1 MRPNVKRILQFAIIL
16 ALAACAAWSQEK
28 SSPLT
33 RQGNAWVEEVNGVLT
48 GATRLRVFSPEGVI
62 EVRGGTGPEISYKV
76 RKRVRM
82 PREDEARRL
91 LSDCPLKARINGDL
105 AELILDCPVRRPRQ
119 RVGADFYVTVPKA
132 LARTMLETMG
142 GGVLAD
148 NIDGEVSARSSGGG
162 IQVDRIGGAVT
173 LETAGGGIKLGQVVG
188 RIKAQTAGGPIDLQS
203 GGDEA
208 VLTTNGGNIIV
219 VQCQKGIRA
228 ETAGGEIRIQRAGG
242 NIIAGTAGGDVRI
255 GEAAGTVVAQTSGG
269 SIHVDS
275 AHGLVRAETAGG
287 GIRLW
292 KISGPVRAETAAGN
306 ISAQVVAS
314 RQLWGESSLATT
326 IGDVVVYLPADLA
339 VTIRATIEAAGSRH
353 RILSDFPLVMRN
365 ITDEPGVRELL
376 GEGQVNG
383 GGAPLRIRTTSG
395 NIEIRKVKQ

>member
-1 MRPNVKRILQFAIIL
+1 MIV
-16 ALAACAAWSQEK
+16 ALAAGAAWAQEK
-28 SSPLT
+28 PQEKTSALA
-33 RQGNAWVEEVNGVLT
+33 RQGNAWVEETNGVLT
-48 GATRLRVFSPEGVI
+48 GVSRLKVFSPEGII
-62 EVRGGTGPEISYKV
+62 EVRGGSGSEISYKM

-91 LSDCPLKARINGDL
+91 LHDCPLKARINGDQ

-132 LARTMLETMG
+132 LAKAMLETMG
-142 GGVLAD
+142 GGVLVD
-148 NIDGEVSARSSGGG
+148 NIDGEISARTSGGG
-162 IQVDRIGGAVT
+162 ISVDRIGGAVN
-173 LETAGGGIKLGQVVG
+173 LETAGGGIKLGQVHG
-188 RIKAQTAGGPIDLQS
+188 RIKALTAGGPIDLQA

-208 VLTTNGGNIIV
+208 ILTTSGGNIV
-219 VQCQKGIRA
+219 VVHCVKAIRA

-242 NIIAGTAGGDVRI
+242 NIVAGTAGGDVRI

-292 KISGPVRAETAAGN
+292 KIAGPVRAETAAGN
-306 ISAQVVAS
+306 ITAQVIATGK
-314 RQLWGESSLATT
+314 LWGESNLETT
-326 IGDVVVYLPADLA
+326 VGDVVVYLPVDLA
-339 VTIRATIEAAGSRH
+339 VTIRATIESAGARH
-353 RILSDFPLVMRN
+353 RIMSEFPMN
-365 ITDEPGVRELL
+365 IRPTGDVPGVRELF

-383 GGAPLRIRTTSG
+383 GGAALRIRTTSG
-395 NIEIRKVKQ
+395 NIDIRKAK

>member
-1 MRPNVKRILQFAIIL
+1 MKRILQFGMIV
-16 ALAACAAWSQEK
+16 ALAAGAAWAQEK
-28 SSPLT
+28 TSALT

-48 GATRLRVFSPEGVI
+48 GATRLKVFSPEGSI
-62 EVRGGTGPEISYKV
+62 EVRGGSGSEISYKV

-91 LSDCPLKARINGDL
+91 LQDCPLKARINGDQ

-132 LARTMLETMG
+132 LARAMLETMG

-148 NIDGEVSARSSGGG
+148 NIDGEVSVRTSGGG
-162 IQVDRIGGAVT
+162 ISMDHIGGAVT
-173 LETAGGGIKLGQVVG
+173 LETAGGGIKLGQVQG
-188 RIKAQTAGGPIDLQS
+188 RIKAQTAGGQIDLES
-203 GGDEA
+203 AGDEA
-208 VLTTNGGNIIV
+208 VLITSGGNIV
-219 VQCQKGIRA
+219 VVHCLKAIRA
-228 ETAGGEIRIQRAGG
+228 ETAGGEIRILRAGG
-242 NIIAGTAGGDVRI
+242 NIVAGTAGGDVRI
-255 GEAAGTVVAQTSGG
+255 GDAAGTVMAQTSGG

-292 KISGPVRAETAAGN
+292 KIAGPVRAETAAGN
-306 ISAQVVAS
+306 ITAQVVATGK
-314 RQLWGESSLATT
+314 LWGDSTLETT
-326 IGDVVVYLPADLA
+326 VGDVVVYLPVDLA

-353 RILSDFPLVMRN
+353 NIVSDFPMSIRSSR
-365 ITDEPGVRELL
+365 DQPGVREVF
-376 GEGQVNG
+376 GEGQMNG